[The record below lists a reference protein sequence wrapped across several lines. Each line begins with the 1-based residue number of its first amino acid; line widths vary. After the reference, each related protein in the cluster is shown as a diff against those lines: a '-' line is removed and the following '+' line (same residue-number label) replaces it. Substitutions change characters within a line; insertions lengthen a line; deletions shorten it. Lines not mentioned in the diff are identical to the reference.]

1 MDVVASIHSRG
12 HLSILQVNCEKINLD
27 IALDDAQV
35 QLTDRNF
42 TNEKD
47 ILRNTSFMLI
57 WCDGVMVGCDISGC
71 RHTITAPPGCW
82 LRDTGRDGAT
92 IMSWELRVMECEV
105 TTTSAR

>member
-27 IALDDAQV
+27 IARDDAQV

-57 WCDGVMVGCDISGC
+57 WCDGVMV
-71 RHTITAPPGCW
+71 
-82 LRDTGRDGAT
+82 
-92 IMSWELRVMECEV
+92 
-105 TTTSAR
+105 

>member
-1 MDVVASIHSRG
+1 MDVVASRHSRG

-42 TNEKD
+42 TNEKY

-57 WCDGVMVGCDISGC
+57 WCDISGC
-71 RHTITAPPGCW
+71 RHIITAPPGCW
-82 LRDTGRDGAT
+82 LRDTGWDGAT

>member
-1 MDVVASIHSRG
+1 MNEANLVILTPRARPMDVVASRHSRG

-42 TNEKD
+42 TNEKY

-57 WCDGVMVGCDISGC
+57 W
-71 RHTITAPPGCW
+71 
-82 LRDTGRDGAT
+82 
-92 IMSWELRVMECEV
+92 
-105 TTTSAR
+105 

>member
-82 LRDTGRDGAT
+82 LRDTAGMEQPSCDGNC
-92 IMSWELRVMECEV
+92 V
-105 TTTSAR
+105 